1 MNKSTMPLVTPAGTP
16 QIAVIDDDASVRHSI
31 GMLLETRGWQMREF
45 ERASD
50 FLAGANP
57 ADYHCLLIDVR
68 IPGMSGLELFEELKR
83 RERAHGRYLPPV
95 LFLSGHGDIPL
106 VVRAL
111 QHGAADFLE
120 KPADHRSLLDALA
133 KAIASD
139 QSARSAHQ
147 AQIGLVQEIAELT
160 LREREVL
167 NEIVAGYLSKQ
178 IAAHLHISTKTVEAH
193 RLHICQKL
201 NVHTSM
207 ELVAKLR
214 DVPPGIWQKPQD

>member
-1 MNKSTMPLVTPAGTP
+1 MNTSTLAVSPAR
-16 QIAVIDDDASVRHSI
+16 IAVIDDDASVRASI
-31 GMLLETRGWQMREF
+31 VMLLETRGWQAVEF
-45 ERASD
+45 ERATD
-50 FLAGANP
+50 FLEGAT
-57 ADYHCLLIDVR
+57 ASHYHCLLIDVR

-83 RERAHGRYLPPV
+83 RARTRGHYLPPA

-111 QHGAADFLE
+111 QQGAADFLE
-120 KPADHRSLLDALA
+120 KPANHRTLLDAIA
-133 KAIASD
+133 KAITTD
-139 QSARSAHQ
+139 QGARTAHQ
-147 AQIGLVQEIAELT
+147 AQAGLMQEIAGLT

-167 NEIVAGYLSKQ
+167 SEIVAGYLSKQ
-178 IAAHLHISTKTVEAH
+178 IATHLNISTKTVEAH

-214 DVPPGIWQKPQD
+214 DVPPELWQKNAG